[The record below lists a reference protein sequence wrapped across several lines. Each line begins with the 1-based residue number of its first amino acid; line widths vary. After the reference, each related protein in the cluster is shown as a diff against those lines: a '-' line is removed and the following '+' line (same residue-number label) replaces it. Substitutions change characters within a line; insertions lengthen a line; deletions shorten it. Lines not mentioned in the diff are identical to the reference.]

1 MSVKLWAFVGGVLAQ
16 AFEAAK
22 WGASWLPCGVHSH
35 AFGGQ
40 SLQIARRHPT
50 ALPLNIM
57 TQKAV
62 IFDLDGTLVDTA
74 PDLWRATN
82 HVLASA
88 GRSEVTLDQVR
99 AFVGHGARKLIARG
113 FEATGAPV
121 RAEDMEPLYM
131 QFVAFYGAHI
141 AMGSAPFPGCVALLE
156 RFRAQGVVLGICT
169 NKLEGLSV
177 KLIGALGLTHYFA
190 AIVGPDTIGI
200 AKPDPAPYREALRRM
215 EAENA
220 RSLLVGDSETDVLT
234 ARAAGVPVVGVTFG
248 YTPKPIET
256 YKPDALVSHYSEA
269 YEAIEALLN
278 SPKP

>member
-1 MSVKLWAFVGGVLAQ
+1 
-16 AFEAAK
+16 
-22 WGASWLPCGVHSH
+22 
-35 AFGGQ
+35 
-40 SLQIARRHPT
+40 
-50 ALPLNIM
+50 M

-82 HVLASA
+82 HVLTGA

-113 FEATGAPV
+113 FEATGAPIP
-121 RAEDMEPLYM
+121 AEDMEPLYK
-131 QFVAFYGAHI
+131 QFVAYYGANI
-141 AMGSAPFPGCVALLE
+141 ATGSAPFPGCVALLD
-156 RFRAQGVVLGICT
+156 RLRGQGVVLGICT
-169 NKLEGLSV
+169 NKLEGLSA
-177 KLIGALGLTHYFA
+177 KLIEALGLTRYFG

-248 YTPKPIET
+248 YTAEPIET

-278 SPKP
+278 SSEH